1 MNPKSQNRNPKLP
14 RARKAPESEPIRPAL
29 PPTPRPKPAP
39 RWARYSVVVDT
50 TVRLTFR
57 ERVILLF
64 TGTLTVRTWNA
75 IEKPP
80 GRIDA
85 ASKVYVDL

>member
-1 MNPKSQNRNPKLP
+1 MNT
-14 RARKAPESEPIRPAL
+14 AIRKPL

-64 TGTLTVRTWNA
+64 TGILTVRTWNA
-75 IEKPP
+75 VEKPP

-85 ASKVYVDL
+85 TSKVYVDL